1 MNNGAQAYVD
11 LIALQHNYQ
20 RIRKLTSPSKIMA
33 MVKSDAY
40 GHGLVQIAKSLT
52 DVDAFGV
59 ACLNE
64 ALTLRKA
71 KIDKRIVLT
80 RGFSNITELPLISK
94 YGLDVVIHHE
104 YQIEILQTVELNK
117 PIGIWLKIDTG
128 MHRLGFAIEDAEHAY
143 HRLKK
148 ISQIQQPI
156 YIMTHLASADD
167 LSKSAT
173 HKQLDCFKQFSFC
186 SNPKSIA
193 NSAAIINWP
202 ESCADWVRPGIMLY
216 GISPL
221 AGKTGE
227 EIGLRPVMTLQSE
240 LIAVKK
246 LAKGDRIGYGG
257 IWECPEDMPVGV
269 VAIGYGDGYPRHA
282 KTGTP
287 VLVNGIQCQIVG
299 RVSMDMLTVDL
310 RNDPDAKCGDQVILW
325 GKELSVEYIAKCA
338 DTIAYELLCGLTQRV
353 QFIYES
359 EN

>member
-1 MNNGAQAYVD
+1 VNNGAQAHVD

-20 RIRKLTSPSKIMA
+20 QVRKLTSPSKIMA

-64 ALTLRKA
+64 ALMLRKA
-71 KIDKRIVLT
+71 KIVKRIVLT
-80 RGFSNITELPLISK
+80 RGFSDVKELPLISK
-94 YGLDVVIHHE
+94 YGLDIVVHHE
-104 YQIEILQTVELNK
+104 SQIEILQTVKLNK
-117 PIGIWLKIDTG
+117 PVSVWLKIDTG
-128 MHRLGFAIEDAEHAY
+128 MHRLGFSQQEAGYAY
-143 HRLKK
+143 DRLSK
-148 ISQIQQPI
+148 ISQVQQPI

-173 HKQLDCFKQFSFC
+173 HKQLDCFKRFSFY

-202 ESCADWVRPGIMLY
+202 KSHADWVRPGIMLY
-216 GISPL
+216 GVSPL
-221 AGKTGE
+221 ADKTGE
-227 EIGLRPVMTLQSE
+227 ETGLRPVMTLQSE

-246 LAKGDRIGYGG
+246 LARGDHIGYGG
-257 IWECPEDMPVGV
+257 VWKCPENMPIGI

-282 KTGTP
+282 EIGTP
-287 VLVNGIQCQIVG
+287 VLVNGIRCQIAG

-310 RNDPDAKCGDQVILW
+310 RNNPDAKCGDRVVLW
-325 GKELSVEYIAKCA
+325 GEGLPVEHIAKYA
-338 DTIAYELLCGLTQRV
+338 NTIAYELLCSLTQRV

-359 EN
+359 GN